1 MKNIIAIASLLAAG
15 TALANAETILT
26 TTFGN
31 AAQSSA
37 TAVTLTNEWAEGLT
51 FDAVTGKVVSLT
63 NASGNVSIKYTGVT
77 STTQN
82 PLAAKDASF
91 FSPNTNVGDA
101 DGKSNG
107 KPWTATFAYTG
118 GVSNITTLDSISL
131 SVGLFNS
138 EGTWQGKDASWF
150 GNVTFT
156 ATIIDASTNS
166 ELGSFTGKLRDTD
179 GVTGDEIK
187 GKGAEKFAVSLTG
200 TSIDLSSVS
209 NVNVKLALTD
219 RLNNGCFVGLQ
230 NIAYSGTVI
239 PEPSAFGLLAGAG
252 ALAFVAARRRR
263 RAK

>member
-26 TTFGN
+26 TTFGK

-37 TAVTLTNEWAEGLT
+37 TAVTLTNTWAEGLT
-51 FDAVTGKVVSLT
+51 FDAVTGSVVSLT
-63 NASGNVSIKYTGVT
+63 KADGKSVDLQTG
-77 STTQN
+77 
-82 PLAAKDASF
+82 AAAGSDSSF
-91 FSPNTNVGDA
+91 FSPDANVGA
-101 DGKSNG
+101 GS
-107 KPWTATFAYTG
+107 PWTATFAYTG

-138 EGTWQGKDASWF
+138 SGAWHENGAWL

-166 ELGSFTGKLRDTD
+166 ELGSFSGKLRDTD
-179 GVTGDEIK
+179 GVSGDEIK
-187 GKGAEKFAVSLTG
+187 VKGSEKIAVSLTG
-200 TSIDLSSVS
+200 TSVDLSSVS
-209 NVNVKLALTD
+209 NLNVKLALTES
-219 RLNNGCFVGLQ
+219 LNNGTFVGLQ

>member
-15 TALANAETILT
+15 TALANASETILT

-37 TAVTLTNEWAEGLT
+37 TAVTLTNTWADGLA
-51 FDAVTGKVVSLT
+51 FDAVTGTVISLT
-63 NASGNVSIKYTGVT
+63 NASGGTVPLQTGGNNTEGDVGAT
-77 STTQN
+77 
-82 PLAAKDASF
+82 PAGKDATF
-91 FSPNTNVGDA
+91 FSPNTNVGT
-101 DGKSNG
+101 GS
-107 KPWTATFAYTG
+107 PWTATFAYTE

-138 EGTWQGKDASWF
+138 TGAWHTGGSWL

-166 ELGSFTGKLRDTD
+166 ELGSFIGKLRDTN
-179 GVTGDEIK
+179 GVAGDAIK
-187 GKGAEKFAVSLTG
+187 GKGSEKFSVSLTG
-200 TSIDLSSVS
+200 TSVDLSSVS
-209 NVNVKLALTD
+209 NLNVKLALT
-219 RLNNGCFVGLQ
+219 NNLKSGTFVGLQ

-239 PEPSAFGLLAGAG
+239 PEPSAFGLLAGVG
-252 ALAFVAARRRR
+252 ALALVVARRRR